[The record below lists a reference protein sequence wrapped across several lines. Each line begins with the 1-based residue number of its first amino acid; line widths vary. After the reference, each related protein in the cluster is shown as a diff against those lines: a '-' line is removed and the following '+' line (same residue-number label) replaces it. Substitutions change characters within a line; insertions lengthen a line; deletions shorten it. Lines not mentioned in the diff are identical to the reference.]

1 MTSSGAYASV
11 GPSAVGNFTGS
22 GASGI
27 VGRGFGAGARAAGIS
42 RCDVFA
48 ADRSIGFSS
57 GQPASSSTTAITIRN
72 GRVIHPTVTHPQRSR
87 PHQAIESISR
97 NCVGETT
104 RKILRVFCLVVP
116 VATNARV
123 GFSEQMRSVEGAPQ
137 PLRPLVVV
145 KGTIADRPWGATLAA
160 LGLSGRS
167 GQLDL
172 VGGDQRYQIAFV
184 HGLVVGATSPLPVDS
199 VARIALSN
207 RLITPLQAKTYSKID
222 DVDRFADAVKLTAPQ
237 TLHLKRRVLI
247 QRVAR
252 TFSVDV
258 GEYTVDER
266 LTIPALLGVEVD
278 IRAAIYL
285 GMRMN
290 LSQQRLTRTMH
301 KVGHSRFVLE
311 PTAINDLAKFELGD
325 EEQVVID
332 RLHDGTSLAEL
343 EANHREL
350 DPRMIEALL
359 CTLAMCN
366 AVTQHDLPSAP
377 LAIGTT
383 PPPPTVIP
391 SGLAKLGQNT
401 MPRTPT
407 PREPIVTRTPT
418 QRDPSITGRTPTPR
432 EPTITPPFGVGEA
445 AEVSAVPMLI
455 QQDPDV
461 TRPASTPRTLTQQA
475 MASSSTASR
484 TRTKRDNRTVPVA
497 TRELAEL
504 IAKSSPNRVTRDKLS
519 RAPRERQMTDP
530 FLEVQATK
538 MRPPALDIDEIRE
551 LIEVGTILLE
561 RSVDHFSYLGLSF
574 DAPIEEV
581 RDAYLEFARYL
592 RPEKLVELGFVGQ
605 EAEDANAVFA
615 QVVIAYT
622 VLTDPHRRREYVA
635 MLEATRARARR

>member
-1 MTSSGAYASV
+1 M
-11 GPSAVGNFTGS
+11 
-22 GASGI
+22 
-27 VGRGFGAGARAAGIS
+27 
-42 RCDVFA
+42 
-48 ADRSIGFSS
+48 
-57 GQPASSSTTAITIRN
+57 
-72 GRVIHPTVTHPQRSR
+72 
-87 PHQAIESISR
+87 
-97 NCVGETT
+97 
-104 RKILRVFCLVVP
+104 
-116 VATNARV
+116 
-123 GFSEQMRSVEGAPQ
+123 
-137 PLRPLVVV
+137 VVV

-167 GQLDL
+167 GQLEL
-172 VGGDQRYQIAFV
+172 AGGDQRYQIAFV
-184 HGLVVGATSPLPVDS
+184 HGLVVGATSPLAVDS
-199 VARIALSN
+199 IARIALSN
-207 RLITPLQAKTYSKID
+207 RLITALQAKTYGKID

-237 TLHLKRRVLI
+237 ALHLKRRVLI

-252 TFSVDV
+252 TFAVDT
-258 GEYTVDER
+258 GDYTVDER

-301 KVGHSRFVLE
+301 RVGHSRFVLE
-311 PTAINDLAKFELGD
+311 PSAINDLAKFELGD

-343 EANHREL
+343 EANHRDL

-359 CTLAMCN
+359 CTLAVCN

-377 LAIGTT
+377 VATAA
-383 PPPPTVIP
+383 PAVVP
-391 SGLAKLGQNT
+391 SGLAKLGQHT

-407 PREPIVTRTPT
+407 PRDPIVTRTPT
-418 QRDPSITGRTPTPR
+418 QRRPELTARAPTPR
-432 EPTITPPFGVGEA
+432 EPTITPPWGIADGSPD
-445 AEVSAVPMLI
+445 VSAVPMAI
-455 QQDPDV
+455 RQDPDV
-461 TRPASTPRTLTQQA
+461 SRPTTTPRTLTQSA
-475 MASSSTASR
+475 MASTAGPRPTRR
-484 TRTKRDNRTVPVA
+484 TTQRTVPVA

-504 IAKSSPNRVTRDKLS
+504 LARSTRDDLS
-519 RAPRERQMTDP
+519 TRAPRERQLTDP
-530 FLEVQATK
+530 FLEVQTTK
-538 MRPPALDIDEIRE
+538 MRPPALDLDEIRE

-574 DAPIEEV
+574 DAPMDEV

-592 RPEKLVELGFVGQ
+592 RPEKLVELGLVGQ

>member
-1 MTSSGAYASV
+1 M
-11 GPSAVGNFTGS
+11 
-22 GASGI
+22 
-27 VGRGFGAGARAAGIS
+27 
-42 RCDVFA
+42 
-48 ADRSIGFSS
+48 
-57 GQPASSSTTAITIRN
+57 
-72 GRVIHPTVTHPQRSR
+72 
-87 PHQAIESISR
+87 
-97 NCVGETT
+97 
-104 RKILRVFCLVVP
+104 
-116 VATNARV
+116 
-123 GFSEQMRSVEGAPQ
+123 
-137 PLRPLVVV
+137 VVV
-145 KGTIADRPWGATLAA
+145 KGSIADRPWGATLAA
-160 LGLSGRS
+160 IGLEGRS

-172 VGGDQRYQIAFV
+172 IGGDQQYQIAFV
-184 HGLVVGATSPLPVDS
+184 HGHVVGATSPLAVDS

-207 RLITPLQAKTYSKID
+207 RLITALQAKTYGKID

-258 GEYTVDER
+258 GDYSVDER

-301 KVGHSRFVLE
+301 RVGHSRFALE
-311 PTAINDLAKFELGD
+311 PSAINDLAKFELGE
-325 EEQVVID
+325 EEQIVID
-332 RLHDGTSLAEL
+332 RLHDGISLAEL

-377 LAIGTT
+377 ISTGTE
-383 PPPPTVIP
+383 PPLTHAIP

-418 QRDPSITGRTPTPR
+418 LR
-432 EPTITPPFGVGEA
+432 EPTVTPPWGIMGTPEL
-445 AEVSAVPMLI
+445 SAVPVVI

-461 TRPASTPRTLTQQA
+461 SRPASTPRTLTQQA
-475 MASSSTASR
+475 MASTAAPPRS
-484 TRTKRDNRTVPVA
+484 KRDNRTVPVA

-504 IAKSSPNRVTRDKLS
+504 IAKSSPTRAPTRSDLS
-519 RAPRERQMTDP
+519 SRTPRERQMTDP
-530 FLEVQATK
+530 FLEVQTTK
-538 MRPPALDIDEIRE
+538 MRPPALDLEEIRE

-574 DAPIEEV
+574 DAPTEEV

-592 RPEKLVELGFVGQ
+592 RPEKLVELGLVGQ

-615 QVVIAYT
+615 QVIIAYT

-635 MLEATRARARR
+635 TLEATRARARR

>member
-1 MTSSGAYASV
+1 
-11 GPSAVGNFTGS
+11 
-22 GASGI
+22 
-27 VGRGFGAGARAAGIS
+27 
-42 RCDVFA
+42 
-48 ADRSIGFSS
+48 
-57 GQPASSSTTAITIRN
+57 
-72 GRVIHPTVTHPQRSR
+72 
-87 PHQAIESISR
+87 
-97 NCVGETT
+97 
-104 RKILRVFCLVVP
+104 
-116 VATNARV
+116 
-123 GFSEQMRSVEGAPQ
+123 MRSVEGAPQQ

-172 VGGDQRYQIAFV
+172 IGGDQRYQIAFV
-184 HGLVVGATSPLPVDS
+184 HGLIVGATSPLAVDS
-199 VARIALSN
+199 IARIALSN
-207 RLITPLQAKTYSKID
+207 RLITALQAKTYGKID
-222 DVDRFADAVKLTAPQ
+222 DVDRFADAVKLTPPQ
-237 TLHLKRRVLI
+237 TLHLKRRLLI

-252 TFSVDV
+252 TFAIDV
-258 GEYTVDER
+258 GDYAVDER
-266 LTIPALLGVEVD
+266 VTIPVLLGVEVD

-301 KVGHSRFVLE
+301 RVGHSRFVLE
-311 PTAINDLAKFELGD
+311 PSAINDLAKFELGD
-325 EEQVVID
+325 EEQLVID

-366 AVTQHDLPSAP
+366 AVTQHDLPSSPIAV
-377 LAIGTT
+377 GTE
-383 PPPPTVIP
+383 PPAMHSIP
-391 SGLAKLGQNT
+391 SGLAKLGQHT

-418 QRDPSITGRTPTPR
+418 QRDPSLTMQRTPTPR
-432 EPTITPPFGVGEA
+432 EPTITPPWGIA
-445 AEVSAVPMLI
+445 AGSDDTSAVPMMI
-455 QQDPDV
+455 RQDPDV
-461 TRPASTPRTLTQQA
+461 SNPATTPRTLTQQA
-475 MASSSTASR
+475 MGSTR
-484 TRTKRDNRTVPVA
+484 PRRDNRTVPVA

-504 IAKSSPNRVTRDKLS
+504 IAKSATRDNLS
-519 RAPRERQMTDP
+519 PPKRERQMTDP
-530 FLEVQATK
+530 FLEVQTTK
-538 MRPPALDIDEIRE
+538 MRPPALDLDEIRE

-592 RPEKLVELGFVGQ
+592 RPEKLVELGLVGQ

-615 QVVIAYT
+615 QVAIAYT
-622 VLTDPHRRREYVA
+622 VLTDPQRRREYVA